1 MRFPMTASS
10 LGAALLTLAMSS
22 TASEQEIRNN
32 IALGALT
39 FSDICAKCHQI
50 DGYGEEDLY
59 PSLHNPALL
68 QNKTL
73 LIQTILNG
81 RTGHQQNVGGDEITL
96 MPALTFLSNAEIVAI
111 IAFITNSWGG
121 GVLEVTEQE
130 VQEARTAMRVQE
142 PGVGENVK

>member
-22 TASEQEIRNN
+22 TASEQEIRNS

-81 RTGHQQNVGGDEITL
+81 RTGHQQNVEGDEITL

-130 VQEARTAMRVQE
+130 VQEARASMAIKG
-142 PGVGENVK
+142 PGEGQDVR

>member
-1 MRFPMTASS
+1 MRLPLIAPP
-10 LGAALLTLAMSS
+10 LGAALLTLAVSA
-22 TASEQEIRNN
+22 TASEQDIRNN

-39 FSDICAKCHQI
+39 FSDICAKCHQV

-81 RTGHQQNVGGDEITL
+81 RTGHQQNVEADEITL

-121 GVLEVTEQE
+121 GVLVVTEQE

>member
-1 MRFPMTASS
+1 MHFSMIVST
-10 LGAALLTLAMSS
+10 LGSVLLTLALSA
-22 TASEQEIRNN
+22 TASEQDIRNN

-121 GVLEVTEQE
+121 EVLVVTEQE
-130 VQEARTAMRVQE
+130 VQEARAAMTIRGPVEGQD
-142 PGVGENVK
+142 VK